1 MFASKSERKVHYSIR
16 KFSIGVA
23 SVVVASLF
31 LGGVVHAEGVRS
43 KNNLTVT
50 SSGQDISKKYAD
62 EVESHLQSILKDVN
76 KNLKKVQHTQNVDFN
91 KKLSRIKTKYLY
103 GLKEKSEAEL
113 TLKTKETKEELT
125 AAFEQFKKD
134 TLKSGKKVA
143 EAEKKA
149 KAQKEEDR
157 RNYPTNTY
165 KTIELE
171 IAEAEVGVAKAELE
185 LEFAQAQVQIPQDTE
200 KINAAKSKVEA
211 AKSNVKKLEKIKSD
225 IEKTYLY
232 KLDNSTKETPKSRV
246 RRNSPQV
253 GDSRELKETIDKAK
267 ETLSTYMVTRLT
279 KLDPSVFWFAD
290 LLMDAKKVVEE
301 HKTKLEDASDKKSV
315 EDLRK
320 EAEGK
325 IESLIVTHQ
334 NREKENQPAP
344 QPGGQAGGS
353 MVVPPVTQ
361 TPPSTSQS
369 PGQKATEAE
378 KKKLQDLIRQFQEA
392 LNKLDDETKTVPD
405 GAKLT
410 GEAGK
415 AYNETRTYAKEVVD
429 KSKKLLSQ
437 TAVTMDEL
445 AMQLTKLNDAMSKL
459 KEAKAKLVPEV
470 KPQPENP
477 EPKPQPEGEKPS
489 VPDINQEKEKAKLAI
504 ATYMSK
510 ILDDIKKHHLKKEK
524 HHQIV
529 ALIKDLDKLKKQ
541 ALSEIDNVNTKVE
554 IENTVHKVF
563 ADMDTVV
570 TKFQKGLIQNT
581 PQVPEAPK
589 SPEVPKVSDT
599 PKAPDTPQVP
609 EAPKSPEV
617 PKVPE
622 APKAPDT
629 PQVPEAPKSPE
640 VPKVPDTPKAPD
652 TPQVPEA
659 PKSPEVPKVP
669 DTPKAPDTPQ
679 VPEAPKAPDTPQ
691 IPEAPAPETPKTGW
705 KQENG
710 MWYFYNTDG
719 SMATG
724 WLEYNGSWYYLN
736 ANGAMATGWLEYNG
750 SWYYLN
756 TNGAMETGWLEYNG
770 SWYYL
775 NTNGAMETGWLE
787 YNGSW
792 YYLNANGSMATG
804 WLKDGDTWYYLEASG
819 AMKESQWFKVSDKWY
834 YVNGSGALAVNTT
847 VGGYRVNANGKWVN

>member
-301 HKTKLEDASDKKSV
+301 YKTKLEDASDKKSV

-679 VPEAPKAPDTPQ
+679 VPEAPKSPEVPKVPDTPKAPDTPQVPEAPKAPDTPQ

-756 TNGAMETGWLEYNG
+756 T
-770 SWYYL
+770 
-775 NTNGAMETGWLE
+775 
-787 YNGSW
+787 
-792 YYLNANGSMATG
+792 
-804 WLKDGDTWYYLEASG
+804 
-819 AMKESQWFKVSDKWY
+819 
-834 YVNGSGALAVNTT
+834 
-847 VGGYRVNANGKWVN
+847 

>member
-301 HKTKLEDASDKKSV
+301 YKTKLEDASDKKSV

-589 SPEVPKVSDT
+589 
-599 PKAPDTPQVP
+599 
-609 EAPKSPEV
+609 
-617 PKVPE
+617 
-622 APKAPDT
+622 
-629 PQVPEAPKSPE
+629 
-640 VPKVPDTPKAPD
+640 
-652 TPQVPEA
+652 
-659 PKSPEVPKVP
+659 
-669 DTPKAPDTPQ
+669 
-679 VPEAPKAPDTPQ
+679 APDTPQ
-691 IPEAPAPETPKTGW
+691 IPEAPAPETPAPAPEAPKTGW

-756 TNGAMETGWLEYNG
+756 ANG
-770 SWYYL
+770 SM
-775 NTNGAMETGWLE
+775 ATGWLE

>member
-31 LGGVVHAEGVRS
+31 LGGVVHAEEVRRG
-43 KNNLTVT
+43 NNLTVT
-50 SSGQDISKKYAD
+50 SSGD
-62 EVESHLQSILKDVN
+62 EVESHYQSILEKVRKSLEKDR
-76 KNLKKVQHTQNVDFN
+76 HTQNVDLI
-91 KKLSRIKTKYLY
+91 KKLQDIKRTYLY
-103 GLKEKSEAEL
+103 SLKEKPEAEL
-113 TLKTKETKEELT
+113 TSKTKKELT

-225 IEKTYLY
+225 IEKTYLSKLDNSTKETPKPRVQRNSPEIKAKGRVKNYEEANIELSKYMTDLY

-301 HKTKLEDASDKKSV
+301 YKTKLEDASDKKSV

-589 SPEVPKVSDT
+589 
-599 PKAPDTPQVP
+599 
-609 EAPKSPEV
+609 
-617 PKVPE
+617 
-622 APKAPDT
+622 
-629 PQVPEAPKSPE
+629 
-640 VPKVPDTPKAPD
+640 
-652 TPQVPEA
+652 
-659 PKSPEVPKVP
+659 
-669 DTPKAPDTPQ
+669 
-679 VPEAPKAPDTPQ
+679 APDTPQ

-736 ANGAMATGWLEYNG
+736 ANGAMATGWLEYNGSWYYLNTNGAMETGWLEYNG

>member
-301 HKTKLEDASDKKSV
+301 YKTKLEDASDKKSV

-589 SPEVPKVSDT
+589 SPEVPKV
-599 PKAPDTPQVP
+599 
-609 EAPKSPEV
+609 
-617 PKVPE
+617 
-622 APKAPDT
+622 
-629 PQVPEAPKSPE
+629 
-640 VPKVPDTPKAPD
+640 PDTPKAPD

-756 TNGAMETGWLEYNG
+756 ANGAM
-770 SWYYL
+770 
-775 NTNGAMETGWLE
+775 A
-787 YNGSW
+787 
-792 YYLNANGSMATG
+792 
-804 WLKDGDTWYYLEASG
+804 
-819 AMKESQWFKVSDKWY
+819 
-834 YVNGSGALAVNTT
+834 
-847 VGGYRVNANGKWVN
+847 

>member
-301 HKTKLEDASDKKSV
+301 YKTKLEDASDKKSV

-589 SPEVPKVSDT
+589 
-599 PKAPDTPQVP
+599 
-609 EAPKSPEV
+609 
-617 PKVPE
+617 
-622 APKAPDT
+622 
-629 PQVPEAPKSPE
+629 
-640 VPKVPDTPKAPD
+640 
-652 TPQVPEA
+652 
-659 PKSPEVPKVP
+659 
-669 DTPKAPDTPQ
+669 
-679 VPEAPKAPDTPQ
+679 APDTPQ
-691 IPEAPAPETPKTGW
+691 IPEAPAPETPAPAPEAPKTGW

-756 TNGAMETGWLEYNG
+756 TNGA
-770 SWYYL
+770 
-775 NTNGAMETGWLE
+775 
-787 YNGSW
+787 
-792 YYLNANGSMATG
+792 
-804 WLKDGDTWYYLEASG
+804 
-819 AMKESQWFKVSDKWY
+819 
-834 YVNGSGALAVNTT
+834 
-847 VGGYRVNANGKWVN
+847 

>member
-31 LGGVVHAEGVRS
+31 LGGVVHAEGVRIG
-43 KNNLTVT
+43 NNSTVT

-62 EVESHLQSILKDVN
+62 EVKSHLESILSEIRTNLDRSKHTKTVN
-76 KNLKKVQHTQNVDFN
+76 LIN
-91 KKLSRIKTKYLY
+91 KLQDIKRTYLY
-103 GLKEKSEAEL
+103 ELNVLEEKSKAEL
-113 TLKTKETKEELT
+113 PSKTKETKEKLT
-125 AAFEQFKKD
+125 AAFEQFKKEPEL
-134 TLKSGKKVA
+134 TKKLA

-149 KAQKEEDR
+149 KDQKEEDH

-185 LEFAQAQVQIPQDTE
+185 LAQAQVQIPQDTE
-200 KINAAKSKVEA
+200 KINAAKAKVEA

-301 HKTKLEDASDKKSV
+301 YKTKLEDASDKKSV

-609 EAPKSPEV
+609 EAPK
-617 PKVPE
+617 
-622 APKAPDT
+622 
-629 PQVPEAPKSPE
+629 
-640 VPKVPDTPKAPD
+640 
-652 TPQVPEA
+652 
-659 PKSPEVPKVP
+659 
-669 DTPKAPDTPQ
+669 
-679 VPEAPKAPDTPQ
+679 APDTPQ
-691 IPEAPAPETPKTGW
+691 IPEAPAPETPAPAPEAPKTGW

-736 ANGAMATGWLEYNG
+736 ANGAMATGWLEYNGSWYYLNTNGAMETGWLEYNG

>member
-225 IEKTYLY
+225 IEKTYLS

-301 HKTKLEDASDKKSV
+301 YKTKLEDASDKKSV

-609 EAPKSPEV
+609 EAPKSPEA

-622 APKAPDT
+622 APKAPDTPQVPEAPKSPEVPKVPDTPKAPDT

-736 ANGAMATGWLEYNG
+736 
-750 SWYYLN
+750 
-756 TNGAMETGWLEYNG
+756 
-770 SWYYL
+770 
-775 NTNGAMETGWLE
+775 
-787 YNGSW
+787 
-792 YYLNANGSMATG
+792 
-804 WLKDGDTWYYLEASG
+804 
-819 AMKESQWFKVSDKWY
+819 
-834 YVNGSGALAVNTT
+834 
-847 VGGYRVNANGKWVN
+847 

>member
-301 HKTKLEDASDKKSV
+301 YKTKLEDASDKKSV

-629 PQVPEAPKSPE
+629 PQVPEA
-640 VPKVPDTPKAPD
+640 
-652 TPQVPEA
+652 
-659 PKSPEVPKVP
+659 
-669 DTPKAPDTPQ
+669 
-679 VPEAPKAPDTPQ
+679 
-691 IPEAPAPETPKTGW
+691 
-705 KQENG
+705 
-710 MWYFYNTDG
+710 
-719 SMATG
+719 
-724 WLEYNGSWYYLN
+724 
-736 ANGAMATGWLEYNG
+736 
-750 SWYYLN
+750 
-756 TNGAMETGWLEYNG
+756 
-770 SWYYL
+770 
-775 NTNGAMETGWLE
+775 
-787 YNGSW
+787 
-792 YYLNANGSMATG
+792 
-804 WLKDGDTWYYLEASG
+804 
-819 AMKESQWFKVSDKWY
+819 
-834 YVNGSGALAVNTT
+834 
-847 VGGYRVNANGKWVN
+847 

>member
-31 LGGVVHAEGVRS
+31 LGGVVHAEEVRRG
-43 KNNLTVT
+43 NNLTVT
-50 SSGQDISKKYAD
+50 SSGD
-62 EVESHLQSILKDVN
+62 EVESHYQSILEKVRKSLEKDR
-76 KNLKKVQHTQNVDFN
+76 HTQNVDLI
-91 KKLSRIKTKYLY
+91 KKLQDIKRTYLY
-103 GLKEKSEAEL
+103 NLKEKPEAEL
-113 TLKTKETKEELT
+113 TSKTKKELD
-125 AAFEQFKKD
+125 AAFEKFKKEPEL
-134 TLKSGKKVA
+134 TKKLAEAEKKVA

-149 KAQKEEDR
+149 KDQKEEDH

-185 LEFAQAQVQIPQDTE
+185 LAQAQVQIPQDTE
-200 KINAAKSKVEA
+200 KINAAKAKVEA

-232 KLDNSTKETPKSRV
+232 KLDNSTKKTPKPRV

-301 HKTKLEDASDKKSV
+301 YKTKLEDASDKKSV

-609 EAPKSPEV
+609 EAPAPE
-617 PKVPE
+617 
-622 APKAPDT
+622 T
-629 PQVPEAPKSPE
+629 P
-640 VPKVPDTPKAPD
+640 
-652 TPQVPEA
+652 
-659 PKSPEVPKVP
+659 
-669 DTPKAPDTPQ
+669 
-679 VPEAPKAPDTPQ
+679 
-691 IPEAPAPETPKTGW
+691 APAPEAPKTGW

-736 ANGAMATGWLEYNG
+736 ANGAMA
-750 SWYYLN
+750 
-756 TNGAMETGWLEYNG
+756 
-770 SWYYL
+770 
-775 NTNGAMETGWLE
+775 
-787 YNGSW
+787 
-792 YYLNANGSMATG
+792 
-804 WLKDGDTWYYLEASG
+804 
-819 AMKESQWFKVSDKWY
+819 
-834 YVNGSGALAVNTT
+834 
-847 VGGYRVNANGKWVN
+847 

>member
-232 KLDNSTKETPKSRV
+232 KLDNSTKETPKPRV

-301 HKTKLEDASDKKSV
+301 YKTKLEDASDKKSV

-679 VPEAPKAPDTPQ
+679 VPEAPKSPEVPKVPDTPK
-691 IPEAPAPETPKTGW
+691 AP
-705 KQENG
+705 
-710 MWYFYNTDG
+710 
-719 SMATG
+719 
-724 WLEYNGSWYYLN
+724 
-736 ANGAMATGWLEYNG
+736 
-750 SWYYLN
+750 
-756 TNGAMETGWLEYNG
+756 
-770 SWYYL
+770 
-775 NTNGAMETGWLE
+775 
-787 YNGSW
+787 
-792 YYLNANGSMATG
+792 
-804 WLKDGDTWYYLEASG
+804 
-819 AMKESQWFKVSDKWY
+819 
-834 YVNGSGALAVNTT
+834 
-847 VGGYRVNANGKWVN
+847 

>member
-232 KLDNSTKETPKSRV
+232 KLDNSTKETPKPRV

-301 HKTKLEDASDKKSV
+301 YKTKLEDASDKKSV

-617 PKVPE
+617 PKVP
-622 APKAPDT
+622 
-629 PQVPEAPKSPE
+629 
-640 VPKVPDTPKAPD
+640 
-652 TPQVPEA
+652 
-659 PKSPEVPKVP
+659 

-792 YYLNANGSMATG
+792 YYLNTNGAMETGWLEYNGSWYYLNTNGAMETGWLEYNGSWYYLNANGSMATG

>member
-301 HKTKLEDASDKKSV
+301 YKTKLEDASDKKSV

-589 SPEVPKVSDT
+589 SPEVPKV
-599 PKAPDTPQVP
+599 
-609 EAPKSPEV
+609 
-617 PKVPE
+617 
-622 APKAPDT
+622 
-629 PQVPEAPKSPE
+629 
-640 VPKVPDTPKAPD
+640 
-652 TPQVPEA
+652 
-659 PKSPEVPKVP
+659 P

-691 IPEAPAPETPKTGW
+691 IPEAPAPETPAPAPEAPKTGW

-736 ANGAMATGWLEYNG
+736 ANGAMATGWLEYNGSWYYLNTNGAMETGWLEYNG

>member
-211 AKSNVKKLEKIKSD
+211 AKSSVKKLEKIKSD
-225 IEKTYLY
+225 IEKTYLYKLDNSTKETPKPRVRRNSPEIKAKGRVKNYEEANIELSKYMTDLY

-301 HKTKLEDASDKKSV
+301 YKTKLEDASDKKSV

-679 VPEAPKAPDTPQ
+679 VPEAPKSPEVPKVPDTPKAPDTPQVPEAPKAPDTPQ

-736 ANGAMATGWLEYNG
+736 ANGAMA
-750 SWYYLN
+750 
-756 TNGAMETGWLEYNG
+756 
-770 SWYYL
+770 
-775 NTNGAMETGWLE
+775 
-787 YNGSW
+787 
-792 YYLNANGSMATG
+792 
-804 WLKDGDTWYYLEASG
+804 
-819 AMKESQWFKVSDKWY
+819 
-834 YVNGSGALAVNTT
+834 
-847 VGGYRVNANGKWVN
+847 

>member
-31 LGGVVHAEGVRS
+31 LGGVVHAEEVRRG
-43 KNNLTVT
+43 NNLTVT
-50 SSGQDISKKYAD
+50 SSGD
-62 EVESHLQSILKDVN
+62 EVESHYQSILEKVRKSLEKDR
-76 KNLKKVQHTQNVDFN
+76 HTQNVDLI
-91 KKLSRIKTKYLY
+91 KKLQDIKRTYLY
-103 GLKEKSEAEL
+103 SLKEKPEAEL
-113 TLKTKETKEELT
+113 TSKTKKELT

-225 IEKTYLY
+225 IEKTYLSKLDNSTKETPKPRVRRNSPEIKAKGRVKNYEEANIELSKYMTDLY

-301 HKTKLEDASDKKSV
+301 YKTKLEDASDKKSV

-679 VPEAPKAPDTPQ
+679 VPEAPKSPEVPKVPDTPKAPDTPQVPEAPKAPDTPQ

-756 TNGAMETGWLEYNG
+756 TNG
-770 SWYYL
+770 
-775 NTNGAMETGWLE
+775 
-787 YNGSW
+787 
-792 YYLNANGSMATG
+792 
-804 WLKDGDTWYYLEASG
+804 
-819 AMKESQWFKVSDKWY
+819 
-834 YVNGSGALAVNTT
+834 
-847 VGGYRVNANGKWVN
+847 

>member
-1 MFASKSERKVHYSIR
+1 M
-16 KFSIGVA
+16 
-23 SVVVASLF
+23 
-31 LGGVVHAEGVRS
+31 
-43 KNNLTVT
+43 
-50 SSGQDISKKYAD
+50 
-62 EVESHLQSILKDVN
+62 
-76 KNLKKVQHTQNVDFN
+76 
-91 KKLSRIKTKYLY
+91 
-103 GLKEKSEAEL
+103 
-113 TLKTKETKEELT
+113 
-125 AAFEQFKKD
+125 
-134 TLKSGKKVA
+134 
-143 EAEKKA
+143 
-149 KAQKEEDR
+149 
-157 RNYPTNTY
+157 TY

-185 LEFAQAQVQIPQDTE
+185 LAQAQVQIPQDTE
-200 KINAAKSKVEA
+200 KINAAKAKVEA

-301 HKTKLEDASDKKSV
+301 YKTKLEDASDKKSV

-570 TKFQKGLIQNT
+570 TKFKKGLTQ
-581 PQVPEAPK
+581 
-589 SPEVPKVSDT
+589 DT
-599 PKAPDTPQVP
+599 PKEPDNKKPSAPKPDMQPSPQPEGKKPSVPAQPGTEDKKPSAPKPDMQPSPQPEGKKPSVP
-609 EAPKSPEV
+609 EINQEKE
-617 PKVPE
+617 
-622 APKAPDT
+622 KAKLAVATEKKLP
-629 PQVPEAPKSPE
+629 S
-640 VPKVPDTPKAPD
+640 
-652 TPQVPEA
+652 
-659 PKSPEVPKVP
+659 
-669 DTPKAPDTPQ
+669 
-679 VPEAPKAPDTPQ
+679 
-691 IPEAPAPETPKTGW
+691 TGVAS
-705 KQENG
+705 NLV
-710 MWYFYNTDG
+710 
-719 SMATG
+719 
-724 WLEYNGSWYYLN
+724 LEIIGLLGLIGTSFI
-736 ANGAMATGWLEYNG
+736 
-750 SWYYLN
+750 
-756 TNGAMETGWLEYNG
+756 
-770 SWYYL
+770 
-775 NTNGAMETGWLE
+775 
-787 YNGSW
+787 
-792 YYLNANGSMATG
+792 
-804 WLKDGDTWYYLEASG
+804 
-819 AMKESQWFKVSDKWY
+819 AMKRRK
-834 YVNGSGALAVNTT
+834 
-847 VGGYRVNANGKWVN
+847 

>member
-31 LGGVVHAEGVRS
+31 LGGVVHAEEVRRG
-43 KNNLTVT
+43 NNLTVT
-50 SSGQDISKKYAD
+50 SSGD
-62 EVESHLQSILKDVN
+62 EVESHYQSILEKVRKSLEKDR
-76 KNLKKVQHTQNVDFN
+76 HTQNVDLI
-91 KKLSRIKTKYLY
+91 KKLQDIKRTYLY
-103 GLKEKSEAEL
+103 NLKEKPEAEL
-113 TLKTKETKEELT
+113 TSKTKKELD
-125 AAFEQFKKD
+125 AAFEKFKKEPEL
-134 TLKSGKKVA
+134 TKKLA

-149 KAQKEEDR
+149 KDQKEEDH

-185 LEFAQAQVQIPQDTE
+185 LAQAQVQIPQDTE
-200 KINAAKSKVEA
+200 KINAAKAKVEA

-301 HKTKLEDASDKKSV
+301 YKTKLEDASDKKSV

-609 EAPKSPEV
+609 EAPKAPDTPQVPEAPKSPEV
-617 PKVPE
+617 PKVSDT
-622 APKAPDT
+622 PKAPDT

-640 VPKVPDTPKAPD
+640 VPKVPEAPKAPD

-691 IPEAPAPETPKTGW
+691 IPEAPAPETPAPAPEAPKTGW

-736 ANGAMATGWLEYNG
+736 ANGAMA
-750 SWYYLN
+750 
-756 TNGAMETGWLEYNG
+756 
-770 SWYYL
+770 
-775 NTNGAMETGWLE
+775 
-787 YNGSW
+787 
-792 YYLNANGSMATG
+792 
-804 WLKDGDTWYYLEASG
+804 
-819 AMKESQWFKVSDKWY
+819 
-834 YVNGSGALAVNTT
+834 
-847 VGGYRVNANGKWVN
+847 

>member
-232 KLDNSTKETPKSRV
+232 KLDNSTKETPKPRV

-301 HKTKLEDASDKKSV
+301 YKTKLEDASDKKSV

-669 DTPKAPDTPQ
+669 DTP
-679 VPEAPKAPDTPQ
+679 
-691 IPEAPAPETPKTGW
+691 
-705 KQENG
+705 
-710 MWYFYNTDG
+710 
-719 SMATG
+719 
-724 WLEYNGSWYYLN
+724 
-736 ANGAMATGWLEYNG
+736 
-750 SWYYLN
+750 
-756 TNGAMETGWLEYNG
+756 
-770 SWYYL
+770 
-775 NTNGAMETGWLE
+775 
-787 YNGSW
+787 
-792 YYLNANGSMATG
+792 
-804 WLKDGDTWYYLEASG
+804 
-819 AMKESQWFKVSDKWY
+819 
-834 YVNGSGALAVNTT
+834 
-847 VGGYRVNANGKWVN
+847 

>member
-31 LGGVVHAEGVRS
+31 LGGVVHAEEVRRG
-43 KNNLTVT
+43 NNLTVT
-50 SSGQDISKKYAD
+50 SSGD
-62 EVESHLQSILKDVN
+62 EVESHYQSILEKVRKSLEKDR
-76 KNLKKVQHTQNVDFN
+76 HTQNVDLI
-91 KKLSRIKTKYLY
+91 KKLQDIKRTYLY
-103 GLKEKSEAEL
+103 NLKEKPEAEL
-113 TLKTKETKEELT
+113 TSKTKKELD
-125 AAFEQFKKD
+125 AAFEKFKKEPEL
-134 TLKSGKKVA
+134 TKKLA

-149 KAQKEEDR
+149 KDQKEEDH

-185 LEFAQAQVQIPQDTE
+185 LAQAQVQIPQDTE
-200 KINAAKSKVEA
+200 KINAAKAKVEA

-301 HKTKLEDASDKKSV
+301 YKTKLEDASDKKSV

-629 PQVPEAPKSPE
+629 PQVPEAPAPE
-640 VPKVPDTPKAPD
+640 TP
-652 TPQVPEA
+652 
-659 PKSPEVPKVP
+659 
-669 DTPKAPDTPQ
+669 
-679 VPEAPKAPDTPQ
+679 
-691 IPEAPAPETPKTGW
+691 APAPEAPKTGW

-736 ANGAMATGWLEYNG
+736 ANGAMATGWLEYNGSWYYLNTNGAMETGWLEYNG